1 MSRNISNNI
10 LTEIEH
16 NIRRGF
22 RSDINSQ
29 LDEIIS
35 LIDQVKDKTGLDIM
49 FDNSIANHYKLILNG
64 KEYEFNLYR
73 DLKNALLLI
82 LEV

>member
-16 NIRRGF
+16 NVRRGF
-22 RSDINSQ
+22 RSDINAQ

-35 LIDQVKDKTGLDIM
+35 LIDQVKDKTGLDII
-49 FDNSIANHYKLILNG
+49 FDNSIANHYKLIVNG

>member
-1 MSRNISNNI
+1 MSRNISSNI

-16 NIRRGF
+16 NVRRGF
-22 RSDINSQ
+22 RSDINAQ

-35 LIDQVKDKTGLDIM
+35 LIDQVRDKTGLDIM

>member
-1 MSRNISNNI
+1 MSRNISNSI

-16 NIRRGF
+16 NVRRGF
-22 RSDINSQ
+22 RSDINAQ

-35 LIDQVKDKTGLDIM
+35 LIDQVRDKTGLDIM

>member
-16 NIRRGF
+16 NVRRGF
-22 RSDINSQ
+22 RSDINAQ

-35 LIDQVKDKTGLDIM
+35 LIDQVRDKTGLDII